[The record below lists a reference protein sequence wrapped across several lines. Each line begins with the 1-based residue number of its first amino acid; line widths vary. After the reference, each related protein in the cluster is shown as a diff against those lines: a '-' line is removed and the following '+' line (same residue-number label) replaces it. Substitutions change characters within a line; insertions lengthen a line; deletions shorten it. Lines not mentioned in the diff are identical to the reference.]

1 MTNIQFIKTM
11 EQYRD
16 KSYVLSILYQRHSN
30 FYNNIKNI
38 INLPLIITSSLMSII
53 NSNFDPHELKIIN
66 IIVNCVM
73 ALLLSLMNNFKIDIK
88 AQIFHNLS
96 QKMNR
101 LCHKIESELS
111 DNIDAITSDIIES
124 FINEYDNLNESLEF
138 GLIDY
143 INNQV
148 KDLYKDVKT
157 LPSSLNCV
165 GSFIP
170 VDIVTTN

>member
-1 MTNIQFIKTM
+1 
-11 EQYRD
+11 
-16 KSYVLSILYQRHSN
+16 
-30 FYNNIKNI
+30 
-38 INLPLIITSSLMSII
+38 
-53 NSNFDPHELKIIN
+53 
-66 IIVNCVM
+66 M

-88 AQIFHNLS
+88 TQIFHNLS

-101 LCHKIESELS
+101 LCHKIESELG
-111 DNIDAITSDIIES
+111 DNIDDITSDIIES
-124 FINEYDNLNESLEF
+124 FINEYDNLNHQSLEF

-143 INNQV
+143 MNNQV
-148 KDLYKDVKT
+148 KVLYKDVKT